1 MQTEMTQAEAA
12 GARSERSER
21 SAPAGGMVEVPAVVR
36 RRQFTTE
43 YKLRI
48 LDELDQCTGPGQ
60 GAALAR
66 REGLYSSTLFNWKA
80 WRERMQ
86 ATGSDA
92 AVPKSASEREGLRQQ
107 LRKLERENQQL
118 RLKLARAEGLI
129 ELQKKASA
137 LWESLSRT
145 DEPNGSP

>member
-1 MQTEMTQAEAA
+1 MQTEMTQDQAA

-21 SAPAGGMVEVPAVVR
+21 SAPAGGIVEIPAVVR

-48 LDELDQCTGPGQ
+48 LDELDHGTPGQ
-60 GAALAR
+60 GAAVAR

-86 ATGSDA
+86 AQGNGDV
-92 AVPKSASEREGLRQQ
+92 VPKGATEREGLRQQ

-137 LWESLSRT
+137 LLESLSQT
-145 DEPNGSP
+145 DAPGGSS